1 MTTTYLDIGAVR
13 VQSYLGRWPS
23 LAGRRAGSALLQQHL
38 SADSPGLQHQLQGRA
53 RKNTDAGTV
62 DSVLSVTVEDGV
74 NPEVLARDLLT
85 FLRLA
90 LPAAELTAVWA
101 SAPDYVAAFPL
112 MQQKVRNGHAVE
124 SVPVDSGFPLL
135 KRCDLCRIDA
145 AVTTVR
151 LPEGEASA
159 CADCALRADAP
170 REGG

>member
-74 NPEVLARDLLT
+74 NPEVLARDRHTCRRWGCGRTRGL
-85 FLRLA
+85 
-90 LPAAELTAVWA
+90 ELHHLVPRARGGGNATA
-101 SAPDYVAAFPL
+101 SAQY
-112 MQQKVRNGHAVE
+112 
-124 SVPVDSGFPLL
+124 DSNC
-135 KRCDLCRIDA
+135 K
-145 AVTTVR
+145 
-151 LPEGEASA
+151 
-159 CADCALRADAP
+159 
-170 REGG
+170 